1 MKRCK
6 KLKKVELPDCVMSHI
21 FSMLSLKDLVK
32 TSALSKRWIHEWGL
46 RTDLNFDLHNM
57 FDYNTIQDL
66 PKSLP
71 LFESE
76 FATRLD
82 QFVLQYQGAS
92 IRSIRVNFPLD
103 NEHSDVIDRL
113 ISKGISKGVKRIEL
127 LFSSEINDT
136 TTGFI
141 VPYRF
146 HTTLLSDTDSLT
158 YLHLQNCLL
167 ITPMDFS
174 GLKNLT
180 TIVLDGLID
189 SPSQHILSHLF
200 SESIQLEDATFMNC
214 KFERSLTITSPKLR
228 RLSIINCGLEDCTP
242 NYFINALNLLSFEY
256 SNPRLSIIIVRA
268 PRLLNVFLNTAARA
282 KTPCPFYKIPGL
294 THIENLATIICP
306 SQIEIFTAKLVQ
318 FQNLRQLELFIEGA
332 HDFNMDYFWILD
344 IAMASQHLQKLSV
357 TIRNLHLEH
366 SHIVGFKNQKRKY
379 AGFSHNDLKYVE
391 FCGCVCSTNVI
402 ELAGHLLRNAKSLK
416 KMTFSSRDKF
426 YIGAGRWTNCSDG
439 CCGFEQNVIHEI
451 LKDEVNEQCQFII
464 L

>member
-1 MKRCK
+1 
-6 KLKKVELPDCVMSHI
+6 
-21 FSMLSLKDLVK
+21 MLSLKDLVK

-306 SQIEIFTAKLVQ
+306 SQVSQSNPVFAIDVCCLYIGCQYRIAVSPKIEIAV
-318 FQNLRQLELFIEGA
+318 
-332 HDFNMDYFWILD
+332 
-344 IAMASQHLQKLSV
+344 
-357 TIRNLHLEH
+357 
-366 SHIVGFKNQKRKY
+366 
-379 AGFSHNDLKYVE
+379 
-391 FCGCVCSTNVI
+391 
-402 ELAGHLLRNAKSLK
+402 
-416 KMTFSSRDKF
+416 
-426 YIGAGRWTNCSDG
+426 
-439 CCGFEQNVIHEI
+439 
-451 LKDEVNEQCQFII
+451 
-464 L
+464 